1 MIKTSH
7 SRLQDN
13 KNMIKHL
20 LIGACLVFTSQV
32 SAEILQGRV
41 VAISDGDT
49 LTLLDDNNTQHKVR
63 LTSIDAPEKRQ
74 PFGQAS
80 KESLSQLVF
89 GKAVQVDWSK
99 KDRYKRILGK
109 VLINGSDAN
118 LEQIKRGLA
127 WHYSKYMKEQPY
139 EERVNYIVA
148 QTEAKTRRLGLWSQ
162 PNPVAPWGW
171 RKQARELLN

>member
-1 MIKTSH
+1 MSYL
-7 SRLQDN
+7 SSLSDN
-13 KNMIKHL
+13 LAMNKYL
-20 LIGACLVFTSQV
+20 LVALTVLYTTQV
-32 SAEILQGRV
+32 WADILQGRV
-41 VAISDGDT
+41 VGVTDGDT
-49 LTLLDDNNTQHKVR
+49 ITLLDANNNQHKVR
-63 LTSIDAPEKRQ
+63 LTSIDAPEKKQ

-89 GKAVQVDWSK
+89 GKAVEVDWSK

-139 EERVNYIVA
+139 EERFNYIVA

-162 PNPVAPWGW
+162 PNPVAPWDW